1 MQIYTFLTIIYTNLT
16 ILRQYHVF
24 FTRINNFFLFLH
36 LMVCR
41 KHIALTLIILTVAIC
56 LNAQPAKLILN
67 QEQGSITFAVD
78 DVDLPKDVLGLP
90 QSGTHIAQNLKY
102 NPKINHYDYSPKII
116 YNSFGLEQSL
126 YNIGE
131 DVVFQMLMKAWCQ
144 HRPVVLSPDVIWML
158 ICQQFSHYVN
168 EKPNKMRS
176 KFVHH
181 QGKKELVVETKKN
194 LFSNQADWDNL
205 IQSFVSLISTET
217 KDGISKTLVADFST
231 TGRDELFA
239 SEITLMDVVKPYFE
253 YTAVY
258 AICGIPSITL
268 TGTPEDWKKVLDKTM
283 CLKEYGLEWWIS
295 ELKPILEEFVKA
307 SEGNPDY
314 WFWKDIVKKSR
325 PRRIQGPS
333 CGKRV
338 KPLTRFDGWFLKF
351 FPFDNRG
358 RTPNYVTIGKSMF
371 SETVAVPLKYI
382 IVDDYGN
389 ILGSYDFELVAG
401 IVGVTQNP
409 ETLAFTPKIGWF
421 VRYYCS
427 DDAISTF

>member
-1 MQIYTFLTIIYTNLT
+1 MI
-16 ILRQYHVF
+16 RG
-24 FTRINNFFLFLH
+24 LH
-36 LMVCR
+36 
-41 KHIALTLIILTVAIC
+41 IILLVLLANVS
-56 LNAQPAKLILN
+56 LFAQPAQIILD
-67 QEQGSITFAVD
+67 QQDGRITFAVD
-78 DVDLPKDVLGLP
+78 QVSPADNHFGWIRSASEMAV
-90 QSGTHIAQNLKY
+90 I
-102 NPKINHYDYSPKII
+102 INRDYSKGFSLDWTPNII
-116 YNSFGLEQSL
+116 ASSFAEVDNL
-126 YNIGE
+126 YHIGE

-144 HRPVVLSPDVIWML
+144 HRPVVLSPDVIWL
-158 ICQQFSHYVN
+158 IICQQFSHRVN
-168 EKPNKMRS
+168 AHPEEFRNQLVSHKGKM
-176 KFVHH
+176 
-181 QGKKELVVETKKN
+181 ELEVVTGAPLSENT
-194 LFSNQADWDNL
+194 DWDLLLSTFTSKIADNTNNDIAATL
-205 IQSFVSLISTET
+205 I
-217 KDGISKTLVADFST
+217 ADFST
-231 TGRDELFA
+231 TGTDERIA
-239 SEITLMDVVKPYFE
+239 SVVTLMDVVKQYFD
-253 YTAVY
+253 YTVVF
-258 AICGIPSITL
+258 AICGIPTITL
-268 TGTPEDWKKVLDKTM
+268 TGTPEDWQKVLDKTKKLGQIGM
-283 CLKEYGLEWWIS
+283 EWWTS
-295 ELKPILEEFVKA
+295 ELEPILEEFVKA